1 MTIPGA
7 DPDDRPLR
15 PEPDPVDRPAR
26 LPRRGLRLALL
37 GCSVLAAAF
46 AIYLTVLIFTTPGVP
61 ELRAASTAR
70 PSVILSADGEV
81 IGRFSTA
88 YQAPVTLADIAPVA
102 VEALIATEDHR
113 FYEHHGL
120 DLRRIVGSA
129 WQTLQGDLQGGSTL
143 TQQLA
148 RNLFPQ
154 QIGSRRNLNRKLREA
169 ITAIRLERHSNKQ
182 EILEAYLNTAPFLYN
197 VRGFEMAAQTYF
209 GIPAAKLDAA
219 QAATLVGMLKGS
231 FRYNPVRYPDRA
243 LERRNVV
250 LAQMNKRGV
259 IDEAEFDAL
268 KARPLGLSFSR
279 PEDSEIGQARHFV
292 EQIRD
297 QIVDWAD
304 IQDLDLDRDG
314 LVIHTTLDSRLQRLA
329 QQAVAEQ
336 VADLQRLAGREWSQ
350 PRLASANLKQPEA
363 KGAFS
368 YFWRKNPEF
377 AEQVLRDS
385 EEFAAARKA
394 GLSDAQAMAKLQAD
408 AALVQ
413 RLRDEKTR
421 LSAGFVAIDPA
432 SGAVRAWVGSPDFG
446 SDQFDHVSKA
456 RRQPGSTF
464 KPFVYGAAIAKG
476 ISTAHEYLDDAV
488 EIPLGNGRVWTPT
501 DMGGASGAP
510 MSLREGL
517 EQSKNTITAQVMQD
531 VGPPS
536 VVRFARAAGVRAAPL
551 DPVPSL
557 ALGTSP
563 VSLLEMATA
572 YSTLASLGQ
581 YHAPRLLTH
590 ITDREGQV
598 LARFDEEKPPEYSI
612 DRDVA
617 EKLVDVMRGVV
628 SHGTGAALKREF
640 GVRGDLA
647 GKTGTTQNNTDGWF
661 IAINPG
667 LVAGAWVGFND
678 QRVTIRSSYW
688 GQGAHNALRIVG
700 DFMRD
705 GQRAKL
711 IDLGNSFP
719 VVVRPQPEPRPEAE
733 PMVVEQP
740 PSPDQWDDQYRNPD
754 SGAGLPMLPMSST
767 DRWRSDSRP

>member
-1 MTIPGA
+1 MSIPGA
-7 DPDDRPLR
+7 EPDDRPMW
-15 PEPDPVDRPAR
+15 PVYRKS
-26 LPRRGLRLALL
+26 RRGLVLL
-37 GCSVLAAAF
+37 LAAATLVVVGL
-46 AIYLTVLIFTTPGVP
+46 ITYISVLIFTTPGVQA
-61 ELRAASTAR
+61 LRAASTAR
-70 PSVILSADGEV
+70 PSVIVSADGEV
-81 IGRFSTA
+81 IGRFSTH
-88 YQAPVTLADIAPVA
+88 YQASVTLNEIAPVA

-113 FYEHHGL
+113 FYDHHGL

-169 ITAIRLERHSNKQ
+169 ITAIRLERHSNKR
-182 EILEAYLNTAPFLYN
+182 EILEAYLNTAPFLFN

-209 GIPAAKLDAA
+209 GISAAELDAA

-231 FRYNPVRYPDRA
+231 FRYNPVRHPERA

-250 LAQMNKRGV
+250 LMQMNKRGV
-259 IDEAEFDAL
+259 IDDDQLAQL
-268 KARPLGLSFSR
+268 KARPLGLDFKR

-329 QQAVAEQ
+329 QLAVGEQ
-336 VADLQRLAGREWSQ
+336 VAGLQRLAGREWSQ
-350 PRLASANLKQPEA
+350 PRLISASLKQPEA
-363 KGAFS
+363 KDAFA

-385 EEFAAARKA
+385 AEFAAARKA
-394 GLSDAQAMAKLQAD
+394 GLNEQQAIAKLNAD
-408 AALVQ
+408 TALVQ
-413 RLRDEKTR
+413 RLRAEKTR
-421 LSAGFVAIDPA
+421 LSSGFVALDPS
-432 SGAVRAWVGSPDFG
+432 SGSVRAWVGSPDFG
-446 SDQFDHVSKA
+446 ADQFDHVSQA

-476 ISTAHEYLDDAV
+476 ISTAREYLDDVV
-488 EIPLGNGRVWTPT
+488 EIRLGDGKVWKPT
-501 DMGGASGAP
+501 DMGGPSGAP
-510 MSLREGL
+510 MSLRQGL
-517 EQSKNTITAQVMQD
+517 EQSKNTITVQVMQE
-531 VGPPS
+531 VGARQ
-536 VVRFARAAGVRAAPL
+536 VVSFARAAGVRAAPL

-563 VSLLEMATA
+563 VSLLEMTTA
-572 YSTLASLGQ
+572 YATLASLGQ
-581 YHAPRLLTH
+581 YRAPRMLTH

-598 LARFDEEKPPEYSI
+598 LARFDDEKPPEYSI

-628 SHGTGAALKREF
+628 SYGTGAALKREF

-661 IAINPG
+661 IAMNPG

-678 QRVTIRSSYW
+678 QRVTIRSNYW
-688 GQGAHNALRIVG
+688 GQGGHNALRIVG
-700 DFMRD
+700 DFMRQ
-705 GQRAKL
+705 GQRDKL
-711 IDLGNSFP
+711 IDLSNSFP
-719 VVVRPQPEPRPEAE
+719 AVVRPEPEPLNPPEKVSE
-733 PMVVEQP
+733 PDP
-740 PSPDQWDDQYRNPD
+740 NQWDDQARNPD
-754 SGAGLPMLPMSST
+754 RDGGSVLPMLPMSSI
-767 DRWRSDSRP
+767 DRWRSESRP

>member
-1 MTIPGA
+1 MTIPGV
-7 DPDDRPLR
+7 DPDDRPVR
-15 PEPDPVDRPAR
+15 PVYRKN
-26 LPRRGLRLALL
+26 RRGLILL
-37 GCSVLAAAF
+37 LAAGTVLIAGF
-46 AIYLTVLIFTTPGVP
+46 ITYLTVLIFTTPGVQA
-61 ELRAASTAR
+61 LRAASTAR

-81 IGRFSTA
+81 IGRFSTD
-88 YQAPVTLADIAPVA
+88 YQAPVMLNEIAPVA
-102 VEALIATEDHR
+102 IEALIATEDHR

-169 ITAIRLERHSNKQ
+169 ITAVRLERHSNKQ

-209 GIPAAKLDAA
+209 GTSAAQLDAA

-231 FRYNPVRYPDRA
+231 FRYNPVRYPERA

-259 IDEAEFDAL
+259 IDDGEFANL
-268 KARPLGLSFSR
+268 KARPLGLDFKR

-292 EQIRD
+292 EHIRD

-329 QQAVAEQ
+329 QQAVSDQ

-350 PRLASANLKQPEA
+350 PRLSSASLKQPEA
-363 KGAFS
+363 NGAFS

-385 EEFAAARKA
+385 AEFAAARKA
-394 GLSDAQAMAKLQAD
+394 GLGEQQALAKLQAD
-408 AALVQ
+408 PALVEN
-413 RLRDEKTR
+413 LRAEKTR
-421 LSAGFVAIDPA
+421 LSSGFVALDPTTG
-432 SGAVRAWVGSPDFG
+432 SVRAWVGSPDFG
-446 SDQFDHVSKA
+446 NDQFDHVSQA

-476 ISTAHEYLDDAV
+476 ISTAHEYFDDVV
-488 EIPLGNGRVWTPT
+488 EIPLGNGKVWKPT
-501 DMGGASGAP
+501 DMGGPSGAA

-517 EQSKNTITAQVMQD
+517 EQSKNTVTAQVMQD
-531 VGPPS
+531 VGAWS

-563 VSLLEMATA
+563 VSLLEMTTA

-581 YHAPRLLTH
+581 YRAPRMLTH

-598 LARFDEEKPPEYSI
+598 LARFDDEKPPEYSI
-612 DRDVA
+612 DRKVA
-617 EKLVDVMRGVV
+617 EQLVDVMRGVV

-661 IAINPG
+661 IVMNPG

-678 QRVTIRSSYW
+678 QRVTIRSNYW

-700 DFMRD
+700 DFMRQS
-705 GQRAKL
+705 QRDKL
-711 IDLGNSFP
+711 IDLSNSFP
-719 VVVRPQPEPRPEAE
+719 VVVRPQPEPLIPPKPE
-733 PMVVEQP
+733 
-740 PSPDQWDDQYRNPD
+740 PDQWDDQARNPD
-754 SGAGLPMLPMSST
+754 PDSGSVLPMLPMSST
-767 DRWRSDSRP
+767 DRWRSDARQ